1 MILGIDPGREKTGL
15 AVIDGQKIV
24 WRAIILPA
32 NLLEELR
39 AVAQKFALNKI
50 ALGDSTSSQDARK
63 QLENAEFLKSI
74 PLQIVVEKNSTL
86 EARTLYF
93 EEFPP
98 RGLKKLIP
106 LSLQVPPENV
116 DDFAAAVIARRA
128 LPE

>member
-1 MILGIDPGREKTGL
+1 VILGIDPGREKTGL